1 MKLTLGITELDDE
14 VLQFAAQFGVTHLK
28 VNSGMFMD
36 ERQRGPVQEDKL
48 LQAQRRIESH
58 GLRIGVA
65 LLPQAAGSQHWNV
78 RLGRPERER
87 EVEDVCRSIETLGR
101 AGVPTVEY
109 VFNLAAVY
117 GSDFGPTGRGGAVV
131 RRFYYDR
138 ARQAPAEPEWAASEE
153 EVWARIAW
161 FVERVVPAAESA
173 GVALACHH
181 DDPPVPNLRGE
192 TRVLGSLEGMQ
203 RFCDLSPSP
212 AHGLNFC
219 QGTVTEMGVDVIG
232 AIRTFGSQERIHH
245 VHFRNVQGAV
255 PRFQESFIDDGDV
268 DMLEALRAYKEVGY
282 TGTIMPDHTP
292 RVAGDNAWGARGRAY
307 ALGYMRALM
316 KMLDVLEE

>member
-1 MKLTLGITELDDE
+1 MKLTLGVTTLEDE

-28 VNSGMFMD
+28 VNAGAFM
-36 ERQRGPVQEDKL
+36 ERGQRGVVQVDALRAAK
-48 LQAQRRIESH
+48 RRIAAH

-65 LLPQAAGSQHWNV
+65 LLPQGAGSQHWNV

-87 EVEDVCRSIETLGR
+87 EIEDVCRTIEILGR
-101 AGVPTVEY
+101 EGVPTVEY

-117 GSDFGPTGRGGAVV
+117 GSTFLPTGRGGAVV
-131 RRFYYDR
+131 RTFDYDR
-138 ARQAPAEPEWAASEE
+138 VREADVEPEWAAGEDE
-153 EVWARIAW
+153 IWARIAW
-161 FVERVVPAAESA
+161 FLERVVPAAESA

-181 DDPPVPNLRGE
+181 DDPPVPVLRGE

-203 RFCDLSPSP
+203 HFCDLSPSP

-219 QGTVTEMGVDVIG
+219 QGTVTEMGVDVIE
-232 AIRTFGSQERIHH
+232 AIRTFGRQGRIHH

-282 TGTIMPDHTP
+282 EGTIMPDHTP
-292 RVAGDNAWGARGRAY
+292 RVAGDDAWGARGRAY

-316 KMLDVLEE
+316 KVADVLEE